1 MREFFCPFEAE
12 SKGCACEAE
21 YYAQGGK
28 LKRKFRAPLRRGGEL
43 DRGALPARAAA
54 EEMGQSGGADDE
66 GHEAQ
71 RDGLTLCVAGLK
83 DHAHAVFTACS
94 VPLIRPGHERS
105 YQPQEGQE
113 PGRVRVTDCA
123 EIQQYPPENGVH
135 RAYGYAC
142 RDGNCYE
149 NERLF
154 HNFHLITAK
163 SRCFRARRL
172 PRAEVIS
179 SRRFRPAAEGD
190 LIPCVH
196 FLRNLAPV
204 FM

>member
-1 MREFFCPFEAE
+1 
-12 SKGCACEAE
+12 
-21 YYAQGGK
+21 
-28 LKRKFRAPLRRGGEL
+28 
-43 DRGALPARAAA
+43 
-54 EEMGQSGGADDE
+54 MGQPGGADDE

-83 DHAHAVFTACS
+83 DHAHAVFTACA

-149 NERLF
+149 NERFF

-163 SRCFRARRL
+163 KPML
-172 PRAEVIS
+172 PRAAAAA
-179 SRRFRPAAEGD
+179 RRSHQLKAVSACGRGGPHPLCSFFEEPGAGIHVDEGED
-190 LIPCVH
+190 GDGKGGDKPGVE
-196 FLRNLAPV
+196 
-204 FM
+204 

>member
-43 DRGALPARAAA
+43 DRDALPARAAA

-83 DHAHAVFTACS
+83 DHAHAVFTACA

-149 NERLF
+149 NERF
-154 HNFHLITAK
+154 FI
-163 SRCFRARRL
+163 
-172 PRAEVIS
+172 IS
-179 SRRFRPAAEGD
+179 TS
-190 LIPCVH
+190 
-196 FLRNLAPV
+196 
-204 FM
+204 